1 MIALICEYNKS
12 IQLDTLKGELYN
24 KWIYISIKYFFKSLL
39 IIMPEAH

>member
-24 KWIYISIKYFFKSLL
+24 KWIYISIKCFFF
-39 IIMPEAH
+39 